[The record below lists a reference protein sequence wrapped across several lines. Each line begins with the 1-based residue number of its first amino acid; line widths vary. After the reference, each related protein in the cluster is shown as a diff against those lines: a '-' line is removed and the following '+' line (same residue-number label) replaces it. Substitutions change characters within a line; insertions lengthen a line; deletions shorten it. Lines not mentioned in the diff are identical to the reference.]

1 MVRTLPGSQGTP
13 AAVAPD
19 PTGRFLMI
27 EYTTRHGTRLTRF
40 DVATGRPTPLK
51 ARWVVDAAIA
61 W

>member
-1 MVRTLPGSQGTP
+1 
-13 AAVAPD
+13 
-19 PTGRFLMI
+19 MI